1 MSLRTFIQQMDA
13 QRGGQAEAREALPDA
28 QPAVTPPARAAVE
41 DEVRYGADGGYVP
54 ATISLKRIVIDGEQP
69 RGYLP
74 PAVRAQVAQGALT
87 PEAALAALVEAA
99 ERGEPLAQG
108 YLRSIT
114 ELAESMA
121 REGQLAPVGVI
132 EQPDGRYRLLW
143 GERRY
148 WAAWWLRARGAWGEG
163 LACRVRADA
172 LDEGALQ
179 RMRWQENLAR
189 EDVPAVR
196 VAEAVAWA
204 RREVAAR
211 LGQPER
217 EVGTDAI
224 NDELE
229 RTCGKRWGRRM
240 IYLCL
245 RVATE
250 LEGDLRELAAAWGF
264 SFSDLER
271 LTRVKGEARRALAQ
285 AMVKRR
291 MGEAG
296 EASRERARAQ
306 RRYGRRV
313 QRWRAWAERLEKTC
327 EAEKLEALA
336 RLSEA
341 ELRAIEEAVLLAQ
354 RAVNAQLDK
363 VRRALWERAK

>member
-13 QRGGQAEAREALPDA
+13 QRVGQAEAREALPDA
-28 QPAVTPPARAAVE
+28 QPAVTRPAVE

-54 ATISLKRIVIDGEQP
+54 ATINLKRIVIDGEQP

-121 REGQLAPVGVI
+121 REGQLAPVGVV
-132 EQPDGRYRLLW
+132 ERPDGRYRLLW

-163 LACRVRADA
+163 LACRVRVDA
-172 LDEGALQ
+172 LDEGVLQ

-240 IYLCL
+240 IFLCL

-250 LEGDLRELAAAWGF
+250 LEGELRELAAAWGF

-271 LTRVKGEARRALAQ
+271 LTRVEGEARWALAQ
-285 AMVKRR
+285 AIVRRR

-296 EASRERARAQ
+296 AAARERARAQ

-327 EAEKLEALA
+327 EAERLEALA